1 MRKGAD
7 EMYKGKYSR
16 ERRQR
21 PALWAALALALVLTL
36 TAGGTLAYLVSN
48 TDEVTNTFTPASPG
62 IEVPEVIEGN
72 AKTSIQVEN
81 TGDINVYVR
90 VMLVASYQKEVNGK
104 YEVCGSHAF
113 EAKVPDFTLGTGWD
127 KGADG
132 YYYYKTALASGA
144 TTHNLLATKIEL
156 SQKENCCKMHIDVL
170 AQAIQAEPDS
180 VVGETW
186 SNSKVT
192 VTGNSGTL
200 TVASKTN
207 EGGERS

>member
-1 MRKGAD
+1 
-7 EMYKGKYSR
+7 MYKGKYSR

-62 IEVPEVIEGN
+62 IEVPEEFDKN
-72 AKTSIQVEN
+72 AKTSIQVKN

-90 VMLVASYQKEVNGK
+90 VMLVASYQKEVDGG

-113 EAKVPDFTLGTGWD
+113 EAKVPDFTPSDGWV

-144 TTHNLLATKIEL
+144 TTDNLLATGATIEL
-156 SQKENCCKMHIDVL
+156 SQKGNCCKMHIDVL

-180 VVGETW
+180 VVGDTW

-192 VTGNSGTL
+192 VTGNSGKL
-200 TVASKTN
+200 TVAAKTN
-207 EGGERS
+207 

>member
-16 ERRQR
+16 ERRRR

-36 TAGGTLAYLVSN
+36 TAGGTVAYLFTN
-48 TDEVTNTFTPASPG
+48 TDAVTNTFTPANTG
-62 IEVPEVIEGN
+62 ITIVENFDGEVKEEITV
-72 AKTSIQVEN
+72 KN
-81 TGDINVYVR
+81 TGDIPVYVR

-104 YEVCGSHAF
+104 YEVCGSQHTP
-113 EAKVPDFTLGTGWD
+113 EVKVPDFTLGTDWV
-127 KGADG
+127 KGDDG
-132 YYYYKTALASGA
+132 YYYYTKSVSAQGETGSLIA
-144 TTHNLLATKIEL
+144 TDSSITLTKDPDHDGYV
-156 SQKENCCKMHIDVL
+156 MHIDVL

-180 VVGETW
+180 VVNTTW

-200 TVASKTN
+200 TVKTKTN
-207 EGGERS
+207 

>member
-1 MRKGAD
+1 
-7 EMYKGKYSR
+7 MYKGKYSR

-62 IEVPEVIEGN
+62 IEVPEEIVGN
-72 AKTSIQVEN
+72 AKTSIQVKN

-104 YEVCGSHAF
+104 YEVCGSHIP
-113 EAKVPDFTLGTGWD
+113 EPEVTDFTPGTDWV
-127 KGADG
+127 KGDDG
-132 YYYYKTALASGA
+132 YYYYTKALASDA
-144 TTHNLLATKIEL
+144 TTNNLLADGAKIEL

-192 VTGNSGTL
+192 VTGDSGTL
-200 TVASKTN
+200 TVAAKTN
-207 EGGERS
+207 